1 MCKLFDFAK
10 EMVTEQV
17 KMLGVATVDFEQ
29 IVPEQDAKQIIRD
42 QRDAELWEL
51 NLNFEKARR
60 GENDK

>member
-29 IVPEQDAKQIIRD
+29 VVPEQDAKQTLD
-42 QRDAELWEL
+42 HQRDSYLWEM
-51 NLNFEKARR
+51 NLAFEKARR
-60 GENDK
+60 GE